1 VASKLTSF
9 GTSLGTNQYTAEH
22 IFIWITTEI
31 CWRFIDKIGYTMRTK
46 DPKPCLNGDHPVKRN
61 LLILALLTACSSLA
75 FAQASPDATR
85 AGDLQAGG
93 SFTFGYPDYSPQK
106 AFGGGAYATFDF
118 KTNWGAEFAFHEIS
132 LDTHSPAKELSY
144 GLGPRYHRTYGRY
157 NPYLKALGGRGS
169 FTFNPNFI
177 EGPGSQ
183 SYWMLVGGAGLDY
196 QLSYRFNIRGEV
208 EYQRWFTNATGDLPH
223 GLTPIIYNFGFA
235 YHFSGGA
242 PTY

>member
-1 VASKLTSF
+1 
-9 GTSLGTNQYTAEH
+9 
-22 IFIWITTEI
+22 
-31 CWRFIDKIGYTMRTK
+31 MRTK